1 MKKNNARKCIGPCFY
16 TQVYN
21 AYSDTAI
28 CDGWQ
33 FFFER
38 KLCRSFISLFSSL
51 LQTELCIEAKFFEGK
66 ELTLKYF
73 VYFCCIVLKQLK
85 NSIL

>member
-1 MKKNNARKCIGPCFY
+1 MKKNNARSALGPVSIRRY
-16 TQVYN
+16 ITPILILLSVM
-21 AYSDTAI
+21 
-28 CDGWQ
+28 DGSI
-33 FFFER
+33 FFER

>member
-1 MKKNNARKCIGPCFY
+1 MKKNERQPVIDEEEQCEKRIGSCFY

-33 FFFER
+33 YFFTFH
-38 KLCRSFISLFSSL
+38 LGP
-51 LQTELCIEAKFFEGK
+51 IEKSNLINIED
-66 ELTLKYF
+66 
-73 VYFCCIVLKQLK
+73 K
-85 NSIL
+85 N